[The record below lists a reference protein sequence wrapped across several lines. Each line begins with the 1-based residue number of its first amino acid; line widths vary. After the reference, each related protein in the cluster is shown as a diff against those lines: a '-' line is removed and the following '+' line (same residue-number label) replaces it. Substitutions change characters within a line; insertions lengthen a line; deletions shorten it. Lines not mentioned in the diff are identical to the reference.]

1 MNPQTDILEDMLKR
15 KDNLSAAEMDSI
27 IRIIESQNRELKIE
41 ASLEKVRVA
50 ALAMKEPADMMEI
63 CFIINEQ
70 LVQLDFKEIRNVQT
84 AIFKVEKGTYIN
96 YEFYRLHDKKLIT
109 EVDYKEHPMQTAFAE
124 KMIKGP
130 TEVFT
135 NFLSG
140 AALRAWYEHQKTTNQ
155 YIDTHLEIASSLNY
169 YWYSLGPVALG
180 ISTYSPLS
188 NEERELFLRFRN
200 VFGLA
205 YRRYLD
211 IENAISQAK
220 EAQIELALE
229 KVRARSMAM
238 QKSDEVMDV
247 AFTMYE
253 EVQKLDFKYGAV
265 TIVIMDKDTGDME
278 HWVAGFDQIRFPESL
293 HIPYFRHPCH
303 DAELDAWKKGE
314 KWLVYKLTGEE
325 KKSYDEFCFK
335 KTKYKDFPET
345 EKKRMQELD
354 TAYFSLAFTKH
365 GALHWATSLLS
376 EEQANILQRFAKVFE
391 QSYTRFLDLQ
401 KAEAQARDAQIEAA
415 LERIRSRTMAMQR
428 SDELQEAANLLFRQI
443 QALDIPV
450 WSCGY
455 NVYEKD
461 DDVCIGWMSSE
472 GLIQPSFKIPLKER
486 PVFLHFLESRK
497 KGERFYVEEMSGE
510 NLAAHYKYML
520 SLPDFAVIH
529 ENFIK
534 AGFTLPTYQINHV
547 INFAYGNMIF
557 ITSVPVPES
566 WDIFQRFANVFEQT
580 YTRFLDLQR
589 AEDQAREARIELALE
604 RVRASTMAMHKS
616 EDLSDT
622 AAILFRQLSE
632 LGDAPDRISIGIIN
646 EIAGT
651 CDMWATDQSGSQISK
666 PFTGNLDERTTIRKL
681 ADAWKAGMK
690 STIVELRGNELQ
702 EWVQYIRNHGF
713 TINEEHFNDRR
724 VHNVAFF
731 SHGWLN
737 IHANEPLPPGALLV
751 LERFAGVFSQTYRR
765 FLDLQTAETQARE
778 ARIEAA
784 LEKVRASTMAM
795 HRSEELSDTAAVLF
809 KQLSELGDVPDR
821 ISIGII
827 DEKMGLYHMWLTD
840 QFGSQIYERYT
851 GNIDERTTI
860 RKLYKAWKAGEK
872 SIIVDLEGN
881 ELREWLQHVR
891 GIGLTV
897 RDEHFNNRRIHNVA
911 FFSHGW
917 LNISTVA
924 PLPKETLNVLERFAA
939 VYSQTYRRF
948 LDLQKAEA
956 QAREARIEAALE
968 RVRSKAMSMQKSE
981 DLAEAVAIVFDELD
995 KLEMGTIRCGISIIN
1010 KENRTTEIWSTLRSG
1025 ESTLLQVSG
1034 DESMDTH
1041 PLLQGAYDAWTRQED
1056 FSYHL
1061 KGEDLQVFYRAL
1073 STTNFRLPAGEEGKT
1088 NPENPEQFLYVFHF
1102 PAGGLYAFR
1111 ETPFSEEAKI
1121 VIRRFATVFHLTYT
1135 RFRDLQQAEAQAR
1148 EAKIEAA
1155 LERVRSKA
1163 MAMHNS
1169 EDLASTVVISYK
1181 ELSNLSSIPRRWGI
1195 GLMDKASKMAEI
1207 TSMNTNAEGETIEV
1221 IGNLLFEGH
1230 SVLDGIYDHWL
1241 LQKEFQ
1247 AILRGKE
1254 LSEYYQLLRPKMPYP
1269 DYSKDDAQ
1277 FGYFFPFHDGVVYS
1291 WTEKEL
1297 IEDELK
1303 MYRRFTSVISLTYK
1317 RYKDIKLAEEQAREA
1332 TIEAAMEKVR
1342 GRAMAMHNTQDLS
1355 STASMIFSELRK
1367 LGINPIRFGVGLF
1380 VRESRNAKLYT
1391 ATSSPEGETLALIGW
1406 VFLSG
1411 NPVHEMIYES
1421 WLKNEEY
1428 FPELEG
1434 ESLRL
1439 YYENLSSGLSVPSIP
1454 EDRSGLK
1461 QYGSFI
1467 PISVGILYTWSEK
1480 PYTEQELK
1488 IFRRFATIID
1498 LTFRRYIELQKSE
1511 ANALVAVRQAS
1522 IDRVRAEIASMRKTK
1537 DLDRITP
1544 LIWNELVALN
1554 VPFIRCG
1561 VFIMDDTQQLIHTF
1575 LSTPDGKAIAAFH
1588 LPYSTTSSIGQT
1600 VRHWR
1605 ERTLY
1610 VDHWDEAAYT
1620 AFADTLVKQGALN
1633 SREQYLSAMPKGGFY
1648 LHFLPFLQ
1656 GMLYV
1661 ANTDHL
1667 RDDDIKLI
1675 QSVADAFSTAY
1686 SRYEDFNSLELA
1698 KEQVEKTL
1706 TDLKQAQT
1714 QLVQSEK
1721 MASLGELTAGIA
1733 HEIQNPLNFV
1743 NNFSDV
1749 STELLDEMKMELK
1762 KGHPEGAM
1770 ALADDVIVN
1779 LQKISHHGKRA
1790 DAIVKG
1796 MLQHSRSSTGQK
1808 EEININQLADEYLRL
1823 AYHGLRAKDKSFNAV
1838 FKTDFDQRIG
1848 EIELMPQEFGRVLV
1862 NLISN
1867 AFYAVNE
1874 KKKQEIPGYEPTVT
1888 ISTKKL
1894 PGKIELRVIDNGN
1907 GIPSK
1912 LLDKIFQPFFTTKP
1926 TGQGTGLG
1934 LSLSYDII
1942 TKGHGG
1948 EMKVET
1954 REGEGSEFVIWLPIQ
1969 RDIQKQK

>member
-1 MNPQTDILEDMLKR
+1 MNPQIDLLEDMLKR
-15 KDNLSAAEMDSI
+15 NGNLSAAEMDSI
-27 IRIIESQNRELKIE
+27 IRIIESQNREIKIE

-63 CFIINEQ
+63 CFIICEQ
-70 LVQLDFKEIRNVQT
+70 LELLEVKEIRNVQT

-109 EVDYKEHPMQTAFAE
+109 EVDYKDHPMQTAFAE

-130 TEVFT
+130 NEVFT

-140 AALRAWYEHQKTTNQ
+140 AELRAWYEHQKTTNQ
-155 YIDTHLEIASSLNY
+155 YVDTHLEIASSLNY
-169 YWYSLGPVALG
+169 YWHSLGPVALG

-188 NEERELFLRFRN
+188 AEDRDLFLRFRN

-211 IENAISQAK
+211 IEKAMSQAK

-229 KVRARSMAM
+229 KVRARAMAM
-238 QKSDEVMDV
+238 QKSDEVMEV
-247 AFTMYE
+247 ALTMYE

-265 TIVIMDKDTGDME
+265 TIVIMDKHTGDME
-278 HWVAGFDQIRFPESL
+278 HWVAGFDQIRFPQSL

-303 DAELDAWKKGE
+303 DAELAAWKKGE
-314 KWLVYKLTGEE
+314 KWLVYKLTGDE
-325 KKSYDEFCFK
+325 KKSYDEHFFK
-335 KTKYKDFPET
+335 ETGYKDFPET
-345 EKKRMQELD
+345 EKKRMQELE
-354 TAYFSLAFTKH
+354 TAHFSLAFTKH
-365 GALHWATSLLS
+365 GALHWATSMLS
-376 EEQANILQRFAKVFE
+376 DEQANILQRFANVFE
-391 QSYTRFLDLQ
+391 QSYTRFLDLK
-401 KAEAQARDAQIEAA
+401 KAEAQARESQIEAA
-415 LERIRSRTMAMQR
+415 LERVRSRTMAMQR
-428 SDELQEAANLLFRQI
+428 SDELQDAANLLFIQI
-443 QALDIPV
+443 KALGIPV
-450 WSCGY
+450 WTCGY

-461 DDVCIGWMSSE
+461 EDVCTGWMSSE
-472 GLIQPSFKIPLKER
+472 GLIQPSFKIPLKES

-497 KGERFYVEEMSGE
+497 KGERFYVEELSGE
-510 NLAAHYKYML
+510 NLVAHYKYML
-520 SLPDFAVIH
+520 SLPDFAGIH

-534 AGFTLPTYQINHV
+534 AGYSLPTFQINHV

-566 WDIFQRFANVFEQT
+566 WDIFKRFANVFEQT
-580 YTRFLDLQR
+580 YTRFLDLQK
-589 AEDQAREARIELALE
+589 AEAQAREARIELALE

-616 EDLSDT
+616 EELSDT
-622 AAILFRQLSE
+622 ATILFSQLSE
-632 LGDAPDRISIGIIN
+632 LGDIPDRISIGIVDEN
-646 EIAGT
+646 SGT
-651 CDMWATDQSGSQISK
+651 YNMWATDQSGSQIK
-666 PFTGNLDERTTIRKL
+666 IPFTGTLDEKTTIRKL
-681 ADAWKAGMK
+681 IKAWKAGMK
-690 STIVELRGNELQ
+690 SIIVDLTGDELKVWLEHVRGTGLT
-702 EWVQYIRNHGF
+702 VHD
-713 TINEEHFNDRR
+713 EHFNNRR
-724 VHNVAFF
+724 IHHVAFF

-737 IHANEPLPPGALLV
+737 ISAVVPLPKETLNI
-751 LERFAGVFSQTYRR
+751 LERFAAVFSQTYTR
-765 FLDLQTAETQARE
+765 FLDLQTAENQARE

-784 LEKVRASTMAM
+784 LERVRASTMAM
-795 HRSEELSDTAAVLF
+795 HKSEELPDTAAVLF
-809 KQLSELGDVPDR
+809 KQLSELGDIPDR

-827 DEKMGLYHMWLTD
+827 DETEGKFHMWLTD
-840 QFGSQIYERYT
+840 QAGSQIYERYT
-851 GNIDERTTI
+851 GSINERTTI
-860 RKLYKAWKAGEK
+860 RKLHDAWRAGKK
-872 SIIVDLEGN
+872 SIIVDLQGD
-881 ELREWLQHVR
+881 ELKEWLQYVR

-897 RDEHFNNRRIHNVA
+897 HDQHFNNRRIHNAA

-917 LNISTVA
+917 LNISTLV
-924 PLPKETLNVLERFAA
+924 PLPEETLHILERFAA

-981 DLAEAVAIVFDELD
+981 DLAEAVAIVFEELD
-995 KLEMGTIRCGISIIN
+995 KLEMGAIRCGISIIN
-1010 KENRTTEIWSTLRSG
+1010 KEKRTTEIWSTLRSG
-1025 ESTLLQVSG
+1025 ESTILQVSG
-1034 DESMDTH
+1034 DESMDIH

-1061 KGEDLQVFYRAL
+1061 KGEDLQVFYKAIA
-1073 STTNFRLPAGEEGKT
+1073 TTNLRLPVTDAT
-1088 NPENPEQFLYVFHF
+1088 NTSPENLEQFLYVFHF

-1111 ETPFSEEAKI
+1111 EIPFSEEAKL
-1121 VIRRFATVFHLTYT
+1121 VISRFAAVFNLTYT

-1169 EDLASTVVISYK
+1169 EDLASIVGVSYR
-1181 ELSNLSSIPRRWGI
+1181 ELSNLSSIPRRCGMA
-1195 GLMDKASKMAEI
+1195 LMNRETKMAELS
-1207 TSMNTNAEGETIEV
+1207 TMNTTEGGETMQV
-1221 IGNLLFEGH
+1221 IGELKVEGH
-1230 SVLDGIYDHWL
+1230 PVLEGIFEHWL
-1241 LQKEFQ
+1241 MQKEFHG
-1247 AILRGKE
+1247 ILRGNEIK
-1254 LSEYYQLLRPKMPYP
+1254 EYYKVMRPQISYP
-1269 DYSKDDAQ
+1269 DYPHDLVQ
-1277 FGYFFPFHDGVVYS
+1277 YGYYFMFNEGYVFA
-1291 WTEKEL
+1291 WTEQEL
-1297 IEDELK
+1297 TDDDLK

-1342 GRAMAMHNTQDLS
+1342 GRAMAMHNSQDLS

-1367 LGINPIRFGVGLF
+1367 LGINPIRFGVGLL
-1380 VRESRNAKLYT
+1380 VRESRNAKLYS
-1391 ATSSPEGETLALIGW
+1391 ATSSPEGENLALIGW
-1406 VFLSG
+1406 VVSSAH
-1411 NPVHEMIYES
+1411 PVLEAVYQA

-1428 FPELEG
+1428 FTQLEG
-1434 ESLRL
+1434 EELRQ
-1439 YYENLSSGLSVPSIP
+1439 YYEQLSSGYSIP
-1454 EDRSGLK
+1454 ALPEVQSGEK
-1461 QYGSFI
+1461 QFGSFI
-1467 PISVGILYTWSEK
+1467 PISVGCLYAWSEK
-1480 PYTEQELK
+1480 PYSEPELK
-1488 IFRRFATIID
+1488 ILRRFAIIID
-1498 LTFRRYIELQKSE
+1498 LTFRRYIELQQSE

-1522 IDRVRAEIASMRKTK
+1522 IDRVRAEIASMRRTR

-1544 LIWNELVALN
+1544 LIWNELVILN

-1561 VFIMDDTQQLIHTF
+1561 VFIMDDVHQLMHTF

-1588 LPYSTTSSIGQT
+1588 LPYSTPGNIGQT
-1600 VRHWR
+1600 VSHWR
-1605 ERTLY
+1605 EKTLY
-1610 VDHWDEAAYT
+1610 VDHWDEATYT
-1620 AFADTLVKQGALN
+1620 AFADTLVKQGAIN

-1667 RDDDIKLI
+1667 GEDDLKLI
-1675 QSVADAFSTAY
+1675 QSIADAFSTAY

-1749 STELLDEMKMELK
+1749 STELLDEMKTELK

-1808 EEININQLADEYLRL
+1808 EDININQLADEYLRL

-1838 FKTDFDQRIG
+1838 FKTDFDKRIG

-1888 ISTKKL
+1888 ISTKRL

-1907 GIPSK
+1907 GIPAK

-1954 REGEGSEFVIWLPIQ
+1954 KEGEGSEFVIWLPIQ
-1969 RDIQKQK
+1969 